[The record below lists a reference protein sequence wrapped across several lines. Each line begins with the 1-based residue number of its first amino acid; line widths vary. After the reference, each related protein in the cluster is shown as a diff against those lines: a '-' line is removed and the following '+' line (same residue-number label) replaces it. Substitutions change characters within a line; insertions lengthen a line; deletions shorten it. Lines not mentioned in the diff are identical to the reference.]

1 MNATLILLALV
12 LVLFTGLPIFAGLTL
27 FGAALMVFSHGSLGS
42 LSEVIFG
49 EISRYLLVTIPLFTF
64 MAHVMIRARI
74 VDDLYGTAYTLTRHL
89 PGGLG
94 VATIIACTIFAA
106 ISGSSVATALTI
118 GAVAIPQMIRYGYKP
133 RVAYGLVA
141 AGGTLGILIPPSG
154 PMVLYGLISE
164 TSIGG
169 LFMAGVLP
177 GLMMAGI
184 FIVWIMLSTHF
195 GGHEKIRRE
204 PRAPL
209 LEMLRALRQSIWAFL
224 LPVLVLGGMYAG
236 VFTATEAA
244 AAGALAAALVAVFIY
259 RTVDLRGLWGAAME
273 ASRTSAML
281 FMIVAGASVF
291 AHVITDLRIPQ
302 DIVQL
307 VVNLRVGPYGFLI
320 GMMLILLV
328 MGMFLESI
336 AIILVTTPVIL
347 PVLASLHIDTI
358 WYGILLTINLE
369 LALIHPPVGMNLFT
383 IKAITGASMGQIALG
398 ALPYVGLLI
407 IGLAMIM
414 VWPQIAL
421 WLPSHMLNLK

>member
-1 MNATLILLALV
+1 
-12 LVLFTGLPIFAGLTL
+12 
-27 FGAALMVFSHGSLGS
+27 
-42 LSEVIFG
+42 
-49 EISRYLLVTIPLFTF
+49 
-64 MAHVMIRARI
+64 
-74 VDDLYGTAYTLTRHL
+74 
-89 PGGLG
+89 
-94 VATIIACTIFAA
+94 
-106 ISGSSVATALTI
+106 
-118 GAVAIPQMIRYGYKP
+118 
-133 RVAYGLVA
+133 
-141 AGGTLGILIPPSG
+141 
-154 PMVLYGLISE
+154 MVLYGLISE

-195 GGHEKIRRE
+195 WGQEKIRRE
-204 PRAPL
+204 PRAPV
-209 LEMLRALRQSIWAFL
+209 LEMLGALRQSVWAFL

-244 AAGALAAALVAVFIY
+244 AAGALAAALVAMFIY

-307 VVNLRVGPYGFLI
+307 VVNLQVGPYGFLI